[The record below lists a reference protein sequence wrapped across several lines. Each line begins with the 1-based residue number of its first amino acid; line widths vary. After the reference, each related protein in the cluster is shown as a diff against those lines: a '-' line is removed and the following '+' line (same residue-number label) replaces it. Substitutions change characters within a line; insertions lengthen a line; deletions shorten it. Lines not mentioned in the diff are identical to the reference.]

1 MIQQNF
7 DGLYRYDDRGERFYA
22 RVANGKVIWYPSVT
36 RIIKATSPTPAGLLA
51 WYAKHGVQ
59 EATKLRDEA
68 AERGTQMHVLIEEY
82 LINGRLEL
90 DGLPEFHQKALASF
104 AQFCRDHE
112 ILPVHTEKVLYSDEY
127 QYAGACDLIC
137 LMTWKKQRI
146 HAMIDFKSGT
156 SLYDDYVVQL
166 GMYWH
171 AAQEHGHIIDRV
183 FNWSPKDWRKEPTY
197 TLTDQTEDAASARIE
212 QIEPRCKLFR
222 AQNDYKPKARMVISG
237 MLPDEVQIRTVDP
250 DEVILEAYQ
259 KTQAATAPQP
269 IESPQTGMASPSSD
283 GA

>member
-22 RVANGKVIWYPSVT
+22 RVKDGMVLWYPSVT
-36 RIIKATSPTPAGLLA
+36 RIIKATSPTPQGLLA
-51 WYAKHGVQ
+51 WTAKHGIDG
-59 EATKLRDEA
+59 ANKLRDEA

-82 LINGRLEL
+82 LTTGTLEL

-104 AQFCRDHE
+104 AQFCRDHDVQ
-112 ILPVHTEKVLYSDEY
+112 PVHTEKVLYSDEY

-137 LMTWKKQRI
+137 TMIWKKHRI
-146 HAMIDFKSGT
+146 RAMIDFKSGT
-156 SLYDDYVVQL
+156 NLYDDYAVQL

-171 AAQEHGHIIDRV
+171 AAEEHGHIIDRV

-197 TLTDQTEDAASARIE
+197 TLTDQSEDAASARTE

-222 AQNDYKPKARMVISG
+222 AQNDYKPKARMVITG
-237 MLPDEVQIRTVDP
+237 TLPDAVQIRTVDP
-250 DEVILEAYQ
+250 DEVILQAYNN
-259 KTQAATAPQP
+259 TATSS
-269 IESPQTGMASPSSD
+269 ITYESAGNTTLESS
-283 GA
+283 GV

>member
-22 RVANGKVIWYPSVT
+22 RVRNESVLWYPSVT
-36 RIIKATSPTPAGLLA
+36 RIIKATSPTPQGLMA

-59 EATKLRDEA
+59 EASKLRDEA

-82 LINGRLEL
+82 LTTGTLEL

-104 AQFCRDHE
+104 AQFCRDHDVQ
-112 ILPVHTEKVLYSDEY
+112 PVHTEKVLYSDEY

-137 LMTWKKQRI
+137 TMMWKKIRI
-146 HAMIDFKSGT
+146 RAMIDFKSGT
-156 SLYDDYVVQL
+156 NLYDDYAVQL

-171 AAQEHGHIIDRV
+171 AAEEHGHIIDRV
-183 FNWSPKDWRKEPTY
+183 FNWSPKDFRTEVPTY
-197 TLTDQTEDAASARIE
+197 TLTDQSEDAASARTE
-212 QIEPRCKLFR
+212 QIDPRCQLFR
-222 AQNDYKPKARMVISG
+222 AQNDYKPKPRMVITG
-237 MLPDEVQIRTVDP
+237 MLPGEVKIKTIDP
-250 DEVILEAYQ
+250 DEVILHAHA
-259 KTQAATAPQP
+259 QAATAPQP